1 MRQVLLL
8 VGLLNS
14 TLLLQAQDT
23 LRLSRGEAEAL
34 FLQNNLLLIS
44 EQLHIESQQAEVIQ
58 AKAWPNPEF
67 SIDEVNLWTNT
78 GVDPSP
84 PFWGNFGRNQQ
95 VSFQLNQLVQTAGK
109 RKKLIALEK
118 VDVEKAGQY
127 LEDLL
132 RALKLELRN
141 QLTELQYLQQSIT
154 VHQRLRGQV
163 STLTAA
169 YKNQLDN
176 GNIPKAEYIR
186 LKAEELELDKAVLT
200 RTQEADAIQKELK
213 MLLRT
218 APTVTL
224 VITDDGFMKDT
235 QPYRTAVVGQLLEN
249 ALQYRPDYRLAL
261 LEQDYSTKSM
271 AYEKAQRMPDLTVGL
286 GYDRNGSTML
296 DFVGVGVSFDLPIF
310 DRNKGGIK
318 KAAIGIKQANVQKEQ
333 KRLAIENEVLLSY
346 RSLKQAIDF
355 LDGIESGYEDDL
367 ESLLENYTRNL
378 LARNV
383 DMVEYLDFMDAYL
396 INQNIILEARKDIN
410 QKAEELHYALGQD
423 I

>member
-109 RKKLIALEK
+109 RKKLIALEE

-318 KAAIGIKQANVQKEQ
+318 KAAIGIQQANVQKEQ
-333 KRLAIENEVLLSY
+333 KKLAIENEVLLSY

>member
-109 RKKLIALEK
+109 RKKLIALEE